1 MPAGAGLCLHGA
13 VNLRA
18 LGIGAEAEQ
27 AYVQLVP
34 DGSPPI
40 EPLASEL
47 RSAGLVQTVGGVD
60 APVSL
65 EGVLIAWSSARAAE
79 ESATRA
85 ASEGLIALYEQYA
98 RCSSAP
104 SVVRMLRPQRG
115 RCGSR
120 TAEQRGH
127 DGDGGTD
134 RGPFLFG
141 PDAGLPDEQPEAM
154 DRGVAYRTIYQS
166 SLLSNAGLVETIG
179 KSLAI
184 GEDARTA
191 NDLPLRLMI
200 ADRRRALVMLPHP
213 GVDDELRAADADG
226 LLVESSSMLDA
237 LTRLFDTVWGRAA
250 PLSLVNRKDPDRD
263 PERELLLTLLPVGMT
278 DAAIARNLG
287 VSERTVHRRVSAL
300 AAEYGVVSRFQLGA
314 PLERRGLLPGS
325 TPPHPA

>member
-1 MPAGAGLCLHGA
+1 
-13 VNLRA
+13 
-18 LGIGAEAEQ
+18 
-27 AYVQLVP
+27 
-34 DGSPPI
+34 
-40 EPLASEL
+40 
-47 RSAGLVQTVGGVD
+47 
-60 APVSL
+60 
-65 EGVLIAWSSARAAE
+65 
-79 ESATRA
+79 
-85 ASEGLIALYEQYA
+85 
-98 RCSSAP
+98 
-104 SVVRMLRPQRG
+104 
-115 RCGSR
+115 
-120 TAEQRGH
+120 
-127 DGDGGTD
+127 
-134 RGPFLFG
+134 
-141 PDAGLPDEQPEAM
+141 M

-213 GVDDELRAADADG
+213 GLDDELRAADADG

-237 LTRLFDTVWGRAA
+237 LTRLFDTVWDRAA

-263 PERELLLTLLPVGMT
+263 PERELLLTLLSVGMT

-314 PLERRGLLPGS
+314 TLERRGLLPGS
-325 TPPHPA
+325 TPPDPA